1 MTGFGGGLL
10 HPEPAPSVSDRR
22 SPLPDLPP
30 IVDRPRIHAEG
41 YASPLIRARMLRIL
55 LLGWAGFVGVAIAY
69 EAVLLT
75 LVRDLI
81 DDPLTVSGTDF
92 FTAADAMRR
101 VVIAQSLAFLAS
113 IIVTATWLWRVYSNL
128 PALGATHLR
137 FGRGWVLGAWIVP
150 FLNLFRPKQIVD
162 DAWRGS
168 DLSAPDSY
176 GSPED
181 AGTRSPLVAWW
192 WGLWIAWLFS
202 ARLFPDRVLDV
213 RDLRDALQI
222 DLLRG
227 LMLAGSGLCLYAIV
241 TRLSVCQIERA
252 RRLGIAESPA
262 VTWTTSVRSGE
273 RVAVRNVLRV
283 FAPVGVVAVC
293 GLAAAL
299 TLDIG
304 LERPPVDPGADGV
317 LVNDLAVGDCF
328 DLPELATRVIA
339 AELVNC
345 SEPHEFELIAIVSH
359 ISDLDAP
366 YPGDQATFEEAVEL
380 CIEPFEAYVGATYDD
395 SILDIIVLYPLEES
409 WEIGDRI
416 SSCSA
421 YRLDGE
427 MLSESVRLSGL

>member
-1 MTGFGGGLL
+1 MTGFGGGVL
-10 HPEPAPSVSDRR
+10 HPEPSSSMPDRR

-30 IVDRPRIHAEG
+30 IVDRRRIHAEG
-41 YASPLIRARMLRIL
+41 YASPLIRARILRIL

-75 LVRDLI
+75 LVRDAI
-81 DDPLTVSGTDF
+81 DHPLSASGSDF
-92 FTAADAMRR
+92 ATAAEAVRR
-101 VVIAQSLAFLAS
+101 VVIAQLFAFLAS
-113 IIVTATWLWRVYSNL
+113 VIVTATWLWRVYSNL
-128 PALGATHLR
+128 PALGATRLR

-150 FLNLFRPKQIVD
+150 FLNLVRPKSIVD

-168 DLSAPDSY
+168 DPSAPDSY
-176 GSPED
+176 GYPEA
-181 AGTRSPLVAWW
+181 AGPRSPLVAWW

-202 ARLFPDRVLDV
+202 VRLFPDRILDM
-213 RDLRDALQI
+213 RDLRDGLQI

-227 LMLAGSGLCLYAIV
+227 LMLVGSGLCLYALV
-241 TRLSVCQIERA
+241 TRLSVRQIERA
-252 RRLGIAESPA
+252 RRLGIAHSPA
-262 VTWTTSVRSGE
+262 VTWTTSVRSGGH
-273 RVAVRNVLRV
+273 VAVRNLLRV

-304 LERPPVDPGADGV
+304 LERPPVDPDAEGV
-317 LVNDLAVGDCF
+317 LVTDLAVGDCY
-328 DLPELATRVIA
+328 DLPEAGAIVIA

-359 ISDLDAP
+359 NSSLNAP
-366 YPGDQATFEEAVEL
+366 YPGQQVTFEAAVDL
-380 CIEPFEAYVGATYDD
+380 CMEPFEAYVGATYDD
-395 SILDIIVLYPLEES
+395 SVLDILVLYPLEES
-409 WEIGDRI
+409 WESGDRL

-421 YRLDGE
+421 YRLDGG